1 MISVIITSFKEPKTI
16 RKCISSIG
24 DRKYSGIPNPFEII
38 QVSPDELT
46 LKQGKKEAYKLGLT
60 KRQYVQV
67 RDPKKGKPYALKM
80 ALEKAKGEIVILT
93 DGDVYFE
100 ENAVRELLK
109 PFENKNVGGVSGRPV
124 SQDSKLDKY
133 GYWGHLLSDSA
144 DHRRKKQMEKVE
156 GKDYYVSEENFFP
169 MSGYIMAI
177 RNLDFDIP
185 SNVLSDDAY
194 ISYTLRNMGLDI
206 AYAPKAVC
214 YVKYPTNLKDY
225 YKQKVRSLGGFKQLK
240 RMGVFER
247 DKQSRSFLIE
257 LPYSIFVLRYAENV
271 EEFFWS
277 LLLFPVRLITW
288 VRILWERDILKKD
301 MPKGGW
307 ERIESTK

>member
-1 MISVIITSFKEPKTI
+1 MVSVIITSFKEPQTI
-16 RKCISSIG
+16 RKCISSIA
-24 DRKYSGIPNPFEII
+24 DRKYSGIPTPFEII

-46 LKQGKKEAYKLGLT
+46 LKQGKKEANKLGLN
-60 KRQYVQV
+60 KRQYIQV
-67 RDPKKGKPYALKM
+67 RDPKKGKPFALKM
-80 ALEKAKGEIVILT
+80 ALKKAQGDIIILT

-100 ENAVRELLK
+100 KNAVKKLVD
-109 PFENKNVGGVSGRPV
+109 PFKEENVGGVSGRPK
-124 SQDSKLDKY
+124 SQDKKDNCF

-144 DHRRKKQMEKVE
+144 DHRRKKTMEKIQGE
-156 GKDYYVSEENFFP
+156 DYYVGRDSFFP

-177 RNLDFDIP
+177 RNIDFNIP
-185 SNVLSDDAY
+185 EDVLSDDAY
-194 ISYTLRNMGLDI
+194 ISYSLRNMNLDI

-214 YVKYPTNLKDY
+214 YVKYPTNLSDY

-240 RMGVFER
+240 RMGVFQR

-257 LPYSIFVLRYAENV
+257 LSYTFFVLKYASNIK
-271 EEFFWS
+271 EFFWS
-277 LLLFPVRLITW
+277 ILLFPVRLITW
-288 VRILWERDILKKD
+288 IRIFWERDILKKG